1 MVLTRTKAR
10 LERVSFHVAS
20 VFGLLSPRTQRRLAR
35 GGPVVIDGNTLDPG
49 IQLLLATRRRLGARP
64 WHVQTPRQARS
75 AMAAEARLGSVRPTE
90 VGSVEDVEVAGAD
103 GPLRA
108 RHYTPPAACGEAQ
121 PLLVYL
127 HGGGF
132 VMGDLDAY
140 DSVCRI
146 LCRHAGVHVLSVD
159 YRLAPEHP
167 FPAAVHDAVAALG
180 WAFEHAAEL
189 GADAAR
195 VAVGG
200 DSAGGNLAATTARL
214 ATRDGAPV
222 PALQLLIYPA
232 TDVESDWP
240 SRTLF
245 ADGPYLLTTADVEFF
260 QHHYMGE
267 AAGDDPLGSPL
278 LAGDLSGLPPA
289 LVVTAGFDPLRDE
302 GEAYARALRDAGS
315 PVILR
320 RFAELV
326 HGFVNLAAINPA
338 SHDAL
343 VEVAGGVRVLLALHT
358 DDTRRGT

>member
-1 MVLTRTKAR
+1 MVPLRTRALR
-10 LERVSFHVAS
+10 ERISFHAAS
-20 VFGLLSPRTQRRLAR
+20 LLALLSPPAQRRLAR
-35 GGPVVIDGNTLDPG
+35 SAPVVVDGNTLDPG
-49 IQLLLATRRRLGARP
+49 VQLLLATRRRLGARP
-64 WHVQTPRQARS
+64 WHALTPEQARS
-75 AMAAEARLGSVRPTE
+75 AMAAEARMGALRPSE
-90 VGSVEDVEVAGAD
+90 VGAVTDLAVAGAE

-108 RHYTPPAACGEAQ
+108 RHYAPPGAPEAAQ

-132 VMGDLDAY
+132 VMGDVDSY
-140 DSVCRI
+140 DPVCRI

-167 FPAAVHDAVAALG
+167 FPAAVHDAAAALE
-180 WAFEHAAEL
+180 WAFEHAAGL
-189 GADAAR
+189 GADPAR

-200 DSAGGNLAATTARL
+200 DSAGGNLAATVARL

-232 TDVESDWP
+232 TDVESEWP
-240 SRTLF
+240 SRAQF
-245 ADGPYLLTTADVEFF
+245 ADGPYLLTTADIAFF
-260 QHHYMGE
+260 EHHYMSE

-302 GEAYARALRDAGS
+302 GEAYARALRDAGT

-320 RFAELV
+320 RFGELV
-326 HGFVNLAAINPA
+326 HGFLNLATLNPA

-343 VEVAGGVRVLLALHT
+343 VEIAGGVRALLALQT